1 MSAALGAPRPRQ
13 ARAASG
19 RQAAGRS
26 AARCAGLFVLAGL
39 AWLAATRADA
49 GPAVD
54 LHQLRWYVH
63 VDLIQP
69 ESGRTLAF
77 WQNAIDEATTS
88 ANRLIEGRHGPADR
102 VCCARLARSAS
113 VTTFGNPGDGRDV
126 LDSLAEQ
133 NFFNTAGANG
143 SNAFLIDSM
152 TYCGGVLPAAVGCAE
167 RPACDN
173 NGGDNPNLW
182 MVVTV
187 DAFDDGVLASVVAHE
202 RGHNA
207 CLVHVAT
214 DECQLMQAT
223 VFTPGLGTCLVASEC
238 NSYRAGRTTS
248 ASGLECGCHTL
259 AGAIEP
265 DATLCATAPLG
276 LCSGGVCDQTLASPA
291 VQLIAAAA
299 PGTSAGGP
307 PDDAV
312 VLSSQTGHWSILG
325 QFTPTAD
332 DVRALEYAHDSA
344 TLYGVV
350 PTVGDDRLVTIDPAT
365 GLVTATVG
373 TLANGSDEVTAMAYD
388 PGATSAPTDDR
399 LLVLMVGTDQI
410 ARLHAISPAT
420 PSNSTL
426 LGSLIWTQGSFFTG
440 LAFDSRQRK
449 LFAAT
454 PFGPDGLFTID
465 LTSCPPSPC
474 DSSQVLGAGL
484 FRDDASLSYSPA
496 TGMLYLVGTSFSGQR
511 TFYDVVDPVTG
522 TSMETLSLDIFTPAG
537 LAAVPEPFGK
547 IWVGPGVLG
556 VIVAYRARHGR
567 ILRERG

>member
-1 MSAALGAPRPRQ
+1 MSAALWASQPRREGGAPRR
-13 ARAASG
+13 RAAIGSIVRG
-19 RQAAGRS
+19 AGR
-26 AARCAGLFVLAGL
+26 FVLVGL
-39 AWLAATRADA
+39 ALLVATRADA

-69 ESGRTLAF
+69 ESGRTLAY

-88 ANRLIEGRHGPADR
+88 ANRLIEGRNGPVDR
-102 VCCARLARSAS
+102 ACCARLARSAS
-113 VTTFGNPGDGRDV
+113 VATFGSPGDGRDV

-143 SNAFLIDSM
+143 SNAFLVDSM

-167 RPACDN
+167 RPACDS

-223 VFTPGLGTCLVASEC
+223 VFTPGLGTCLAASEC
-238 NSYRAGRTTS
+238 TSYRAGRTTS
-248 ASGLECGCHTL
+248 ASGLECACHTL

-265 DATLCATAPLG
+265 DATLCATGPLG
-276 LCSGGVCDQTLASPA
+276 LCSGGVCDRTLASPA
-291 VQLIAAAA
+291 AQLIAAAA
-299 PGTSAGGP
+299 PGTSVGGP
-307 PDDAV
+307 PDDAL
-312 VLSSQTGHWSILG
+312 VLAAQTGHWSILG

-399 LLVLMVGTDQI
+399 LLVLVVGTDQI
-410 ARLHAISPAT
+410 ARLREISPAT
-420 PSNSTL
+420 PSSATL
-426 LGSLIWTQGSFFTG
+426 LGSITWTPGSLFTG
-440 LAFDSRQRK
+440 LAYDSVHDK

-454 PFGPDGLFTID
+454 PFGPDGLYVID
-465 LTSCPPSPC
+465 LASCPPSPC
-474 DSSQVLGAGL
+474 DASQVLGAGL

-496 TGMLYLVGTSFSGQR
+496 TGMLYLAGTAFSGQR

-522 TSMETLSLDIFTPAG
+522 TSMETLSLDTFTPAG
-537 LAAVPEPFGK
+537 LAAVPEPFGG
-547 IWVGPGVLG
+547 IWVAPGVLG

-567 ILRERG
+567 ILRQRG